1 MLLAMPDGDQ
11 TAEPSANL
19 PPMPIDENHPDFVTA
34 FARGLAVIRTF
45 ERGAEALTL
54 SQVAART
61 QLTRGSA
68 RRFLLTLEAL
78 GYVTQDGNV
87 FRLSPKVLDLG
98 YAYLSSVP
106 LWEKAQ
112 PFMKEI
118 VDQLDE
124 SCSLGVL
131 DGEDVVY
138 IARVPPRH
146 VYTIPVQV
154 GTRMPAYVNAMGR
167 VLLAALPD
175 AELDRYFSTLTPRR
189 LTPRTTT
196 DIPTLRNVI
205 QEVRRCGYAMP
216 EDEVY
221 EGRRSLA
228 VPIRNRNGETVAAI
242 NISAMNSRADR
253 TRFLE
258 CFLPLLQHAAR
269 QIGES
274 L

>member
-1 MLLAMPDGDQ
+1 M
-11 TAEPSANL
+11 S
-19 PPMPIDENHPDFVTA
+19 IDEQHADFVTA

-45 ERGAEALTL
+45 ERGAESLTL

-61 QLTRGSA
+61 NLTRGSA

-78 GYVTQDGNV
+78 GYVSQNGNN
-87 FRLSPKVLDLG
+87 FQLSPKVLDLG
-98 YAYLSSVP
+98 YSYLSSIP

-118 VDQLDE
+118 VDTIDE

-131 DGEDVVY
+131 DGPDVVY

-167 VLLAALPD
+167 VLLAALSD
-175 AELDRYFSTLTPRR
+175 ASLKRYFTELQPRQ

-196 DIPTLRNVI
+196 NVEQLR
-205 QEVRRCGYAMP
+205 EVVARARVEGYAMP

-228 VPIRNRNGETVAAI
+228 VPIRNREGDTIASI
-242 NISAMNSRADR
+242 NVSAMNSRADR
-253 TRFLE
+253 DKFHGT
-258 CFLPLLQHAAR
+258 FLPLLQRAAQ
-269 QIGES
+269 QIGSS

>member
-1 MLLAMPDGDQ
+1 
-11 TAEPSANL
+11 
-19 PPMPIDENHPDFVTA
+19 MPIDEHHADFVTA

-45 ERGAEALTL
+45 EHGADRLTL

-61 QLTRGSA
+61 NLTRGSA

-78 GYVTQDGNV
+78 GYVTQDGNS

-98 YAYLSSVP
+98 YSYLSSLP

-118 VDQLDE
+118 VDTIDE

-131 DGEDVVY
+131 DEGEVVY

-146 VYTIPVQV
+146 IYTIHMQV
-154 GTRMPAYVNAMGR
+154 GSRMPAYVNAMGR
-167 VLLAALPD
+167 VLLAALGD
-175 AELDRYFSTLTPRR
+175 AELEDYFAALQPKK
-189 LTPRTTT
+189 LTPRTITSVAEIRRIVNET
-196 DIPTLRNVI
+196 RDKGYVI
-205 QEVRRCGYAMP
+205 T

-221 EGRRSLA
+221 EGRRSVA
-228 VPIRNRNGETVAAI
+228 VPIRNREGQAIASI
-242 NISAMNSRADR
+242 NISAMDSRANR
-253 TRFLE
+253 ETFE
-258 CFLPLLQHAAR
+258 KKFLPLLSNAAQ
-269 QIGES
+269 QIGQS

>member
-1 MLLAMPDGDQ
+1 M
-11 TAEPSANL
+11 S
-19 PPMPIDENHPDFVTA
+19 IDEQHADFVTA

-45 ERGAEALTL
+45 ERGAESLTL

-61 QLTRGSA
+61 NLTRGSA

-78 GYVTQDGNV
+78 GYVIQDGNN

-98 YAYLSSVP
+98 YSYLASIP

-118 VDQLDE
+118 VDTIDE

-131 DGEDVVY
+131 DGPDVVY

-167 VLLAALPD
+167 VLLAALSD
-175 AELDRYFSTLTPRR
+175 SELEGYFAQVQPRP

-196 DIPTLRNVI
+196 GIAQLR
-205 QEVRRCGYAMP
+205 EVVSQARAQGYAMP

-228 VPIRNRNGETVAAI
+228 VPIRNREGLTVASI
-242 NISAMNSRADR
+242 NISAMNSRANRD
-253 TRFLE
+253 TFAGT
-258 CFLPLLQHAAR
+258 FLPLLQRAAQ
-269 QIGES
+269 QIGSS

>member
-1 MLLAMPDGDQ
+1 M
-11 TAEPSANL
+11 T
-19 PPMPIDENHPDFVTA
+19 IDEQHPDFVTA

-45 ERGAEALTL
+45 ERGADRLTL
-54 SQVAART
+54 SEVAART
-61 QLTRGSA
+61 HLTRGSA
-68 RRFLLTLEAL
+68 RRYLLTLEAL
-78 GYVTQDGNV
+78 GHVIQDGNT

-98 YAYLSSVP
+98 YSYLSSIP

-118 VDQLDE
+118 VDTIDE

-131 DGEDVVY
+131 DGPDVVY

-167 VLLAALPD
+167 VLLAALSD
-175 AELDRYFSTLTPRR
+175 DELNRYFADLKPQK

-196 DIPTLRNVI
+196 SIEALRRIVS
-205 QEVRRCGYAMP
+205 EVRDKDFAMP

-228 VPIRNRNGETVAAI
+228 VPVRNREGQAIASI
-242 NISAMNSRADR
+242 NISAMNSRASRGTFED
-253 TRFLE
+253 T
-258 CFLPLLQHAAR
+258 FLPLLQRSAK
-269 QIGES
+269 QIGSS

>member
-1 MLLAMPDGDQ
+1 M
-11 TAEPSANL
+11 S
-19 PPMPIDENHPDFVTA
+19 IDEQHADFVTA

-45 ERGAEALTL
+45 ERGAESLTL

-61 QLTRGSA
+61 NLTRGSA

-78 GYVTQDGNV
+78 GYVIQDGNN

-98 YAYLSSVP
+98 YSYLASIP

-118 VDQLDE
+118 VDTIDE

-131 DGEDVVY
+131 DGPDVVY

-167 VLLAALPD
+167 VLLAALSD
-175 AELDRYFSTLTPRR
+175 AELEGYFAQVQPRP

-196 DIPTLRNVI
+196 GIAQLR
-205 QEVRRCGYAMP
+205 EVVSQARTQGYAMP

-228 VPIRNRNGETVAAI
+228 VPIRNREGLTVASI
-242 NISAMNSRADR
+242 NISAMNSRANRD
-253 TRFLE
+253 TFE
-258 CFLPLLQHAAR
+258 GTFLPLLQRAAQ
-269 QIGES
+269 QIGSS

>member
-1 MLLAMPDGDQ
+1 MSIYEDHA
-11 TAEPSANL
+11 
-19 PPMPIDENHPDFVTA
+19 DFVTA

-45 ERGAEALTL
+45 EKGADRLTL

-61 QLTRGSA
+61 NLTRGSA

-78 GYVTQDGNV
+78 GYVTQDGNT

-98 YAYLSSVP
+98 YSYLSSLP

-118 VDQLDE
+118 VDTIDE

-131 DGEDVVY
+131 DEGEVVY

-146 VYTIPVQV
+146 IYTIHMQV
-154 GTRMPAYVNAMGR
+154 GARMPAYVNAMGR
-167 VLLAALPD
+167 VLLSALSD
-175 AELDRYFSTLTPRR
+175 EELDGYFAKLQPKR
-189 LTPRTTT
+189 LTPRTIM
-196 DIPTLRNVI
+196 DVSEIRRIVI
-205 QEVRRCGYAMP
+205 DARVKGYVIT

-221 EGRRSLA
+221 EGRRSVA
-228 VPIRNRNGETVAAI
+228 APIRNREGQTIASI
-242 NISAMNSRADR
+242 NISAMDSRANRR
-253 TRFLE
+253 TFE
-258 CFLPLLQHAAR
+258 KKFLPLLNRAAEL
-269 QIGES
+269 IGQS

>member
-1 MLLAMPDGDQ
+1 
-11 TAEPSANL
+11 
-19 PPMPIDENHPDFVTA
+19 MPIDEHHPDFVTA
-34 FARGLAVIRTF
+34 FARGLNVIRTF
-45 ERGAEALTL
+45 ERGAENLTL
-54 SQVAART
+54 SQVAARAN
-61 QLTRGSA
+61 LTRGSA

-78 GYVTQDGNV
+78 GYVIQDGNN

-98 YAYLSSVP
+98 YSYLSSIP

-118 VDQLDE
+118 VDTIDE

-131 DGEDVVY
+131 DGPDVVY

-167 VLLAALPD
+167 VLLASLSD
-175 AELDRYFSTLTPRR
+175 AELDRYFSEVQPSQ

-196 DIPTLRNVI
+196 NITQLR
-205 QEVRRCGYAMP
+205 EVVSQARTQGYAMP

-228 VPIRNRNGETVAAI
+228 VPIRNREGRTVASI

-253 TRFLE
+253 DKFHGT
-258 CFLPLLQHAAR
+258 FLPLLNRAAQ
-269 QIGES
+269 QIGSS